1 MARTEHTSDGK
12 ISDKETSGEEAQRGR
27 RSRVADP
34 GRRKRGNMQ
43 RLEVAMGLVGT
54 ITILALFTL
63 VMACVEASGDALV
76 ASIVIFL
83 VAAVV
88 LAVLAVWYYR
98 LK

>member
-1 MARTEHTSDGK
+1 M
-12 ISDKETSGEEAQRGR
+12 
-27 RSRVADP
+27 
-34 GRRKRGNMQ
+34 
-43 RLEVAMGLVGT
+43 AMGLVGT

-63 VMACVEASGDALV
+63 VMACVEASGAALV

>member
-1 MARTEHTSDGK
+1 
-12 ISDKETSGEEAQRGR
+12 
-27 RSRVADP
+27 
-34 GRRKRGNMQ
+34 MQ

-63 VMACVEASGDALV
+63 VMACVEASGAALV
-76 ASIVIFL
+76 ASIVTFL

>member
-1 MARTEHTSDGK
+1 M
-12 ISDKETSGEEAQRGR
+12 
-27 RSRVADP
+27 ADP
-34 GRRKRGNMQ
+34 GRRKRGTMQ

-63 VMACVEASGDALV
+63 VMACVEASGAALV

>member
-12 ISDKETSGEEAQRGR
+12 ISYKETSGEEAQRGR

-34 GRRKRGNMQ
+34 GRRKRGTMQ

-63 VMACVEASGDALV
+63 VMACVEASGAALV

>member
-1 MARTEHTSDGK
+1 M
-12 ISDKETSGEEAQRGR
+12 
-27 RSRVADP
+27 ADP
-34 GRRKRGNMQ
+34 GLRKRGTMQ

-63 VMACVEASGDALV
+63 VMACVEASGAALV

>member
-1 MARTEHTSDGK
+1 M
-12 ISDKETSGEEAQRGR
+12 
-27 RSRVADP
+27 ADP

-63 VMACVEASGDALV
+63 VMACVEASGAALV

-98 LK
+98 LE

>member
-1 MARTEHTSDGK
+1 
-12 ISDKETSGEEAQRGR
+12 
-27 RSRVADP
+27 
-34 GRRKRGNMQ
+34 MQ

-63 VMACVEASGDALV
+63 VMACVEASGAALV